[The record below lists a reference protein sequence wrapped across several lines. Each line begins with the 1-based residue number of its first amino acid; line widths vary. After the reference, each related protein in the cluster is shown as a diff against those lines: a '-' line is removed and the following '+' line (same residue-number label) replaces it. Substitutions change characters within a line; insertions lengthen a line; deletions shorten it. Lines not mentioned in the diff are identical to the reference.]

1 MATPAP
7 PATVDEAAEY
17 IEGICGMDVKVEDS
31 AALDA
36 GIGSEDERL
45 MFEKREAC
53 EICAGEEGV
62 RLAGLGGTCAFD

>member
-7 PATVDEAAEY
+7 PATVDDVAEY
-17 IEGICGMDVKVEDS
+17 IEGICGIDVKVEER

-45 MFEKREAC
+45 MFEKSEAW
-53 EICAGEEGV
+53 EI
-62 RLAGLGGTCAFD
+62 